1 MKLHAAWQAI
11 RAAYESTAMA
21 AEVRASL
28 LQLTQE
34 VGQFVLALFRDE
46 AVGFADHLSRD
57 LQRQGI
63 DETKA
68 IEHVLWLLERYA
80 DHQVAFDDQKTEH
93 LGKQSLDAVGL
104 VDQSRVGIQKLL
116 DEHPVLGD
124 WAYRLTAKPLFEA
137 SLLLDQDSRQTG
149 KDAKEKASAIDT
161 LTDDFLKSI
170 IETACFEESMRRATT
185 KLIADRATVTDD
197 VDGAWTAE
205 DDQEIAFLKQVQHR
219 LALSDDL
226 IRSVGFTRT
235 FSNQALVLA
244 MIQVILERLAF
255 EPIGF
260 SDQRAG
266 RFAKFAGE
274 YVEWLDLITK
284 ASVQKHNNDAIA
296 FDHTARDFSR
306 TGLDALSVDD
316 SRVSRH
322 TKPLGDALQL
332 NDTTLIKPEKTVSD
346 RAAFV
351 DSLIRSIGFIRNFE
365 DRAQLH
371 EAIARSAAKLSGDA
385 SIASDHALRQS
396 KKTAY
401 EQALVA
407 EASRRDV
414 LRTVLEYAFISSV
427 AVLFLER
434 RLSTDG
440 LRANEDLIRWI
451 GSMRGDQLELSDRLQ
466 QELGSSLADRSVALD
481 QLTKHGNVLRMDGVA
496 SFDRREMASSKRSS
510 DAVVMT
516 DSGFWDQQSY
526 AVDPAFFAADYVGKR
541 QYF

>member
-1 MKLHAAWQAI
+1 
-11 RAAYESTAMA
+11 MA
-21 AEVRASL
+21 VEVRASL

-46 AVGFADHLSRD
+46 AVGFVDHLSRD

-161 LTDDFLKSI
+161 LTDDFRKSI
-170 IETACFEESMRRATT
+170 IETACFEESTRWALT

-219 LALSDDL
+219 LAVSDQLMRTVDFERSFAEEAFVVMSCIFAFQKALTERATLTDSPSQAIEKPQPELLHWFDQIAQAMSRRLSESSTAFDRNAKQLDKASAEPLAIHEVRITSLLKQAGDATQLSDFAA
-226 IRSVGFTRT
+226 VKPAKGF
-235 FSNQALVLA
+235 
-244 MIQVILERLAF
+244 
-255 EPIGF
+255 
-260 SDQRAG
+260 
-266 RFAKFAGE
+266 
-274 YVEWLDLITK
+274 
-284 ASVQKHNNDAIA
+284 
-296 FDHTARDFSR
+296 
-306 TGLDALSVDD
+306 
-316 SRVSRH
+316 
-322 TKPLGDALQL
+322 GDATCFIDQ
-332 NDTTLIKPEKTVSD
+332 IV
-346 RAAFV
+346 
-351 DSLIRSIGFIRNFE
+351 RSIGFIRAFDDMGE
-365 DRAQLH
+365 ITDTLARSPAKLGADSSFVSDRARRQT
-371 EAIARSAAKLSGDA
+371 EKMSG
-385 SIASDHALRQS
+385 
-396 KKTAY
+396 

-407 EASRRDV
+407 EACRRDV

-466 QELGSSLADRSVALD
+466 KGLGSSFADRSLALD

-496 SFDRREMASSKRSS
+496 WFDRREMASSKRSS
-510 DAVVMT
+510 DAMVMV

>member
-21 AEVRASL
+21 SEVRASL

-46 AVGFADHLSRD
+46 TVGFVDHLSRD

-68 IEHVLWLLERYA
+68 MEHALWLLERYGSDQA
-80 DHQVAFDDQKTEH
+80 VVDDDLTH
-93 LGKQSLDAVGL
+93 HFHKQS
-104 VDQSRVGIQKLL
+104 VDQAILSEHAQHSLERALREHPSLASWAYFALERPLVEVVRLL
-116 DEHPVLGD
+116 DHE
-124 WAYRLTAKPLFEA
+124 AKH
-137 SLLLDQDSRQTG
+137 TG
-149 KDAKEKASAIDT
+149 KDSNDLVLAIDR
-161 LTDDFLKSI
+161 LRNEFYKSI
-170 IETACFEESMRRATT
+170 AQVVLFDEAQTLV
-185 KLIADRATVTDD
+185 LIKRIVDRLAVTDD

-260 SDQRAG
+260 SDQSEG
-266 RFAKFAGE
+266 RFAKSAGE
-274 YVEWLDLITK
+274 KVEWLDLITK

-296 FDHTARDFSR
+296 LDHTAKDFSR

-332 NDTTLIKPEKTVSD
+332 NDTTLIKPEKTVSET
-346 RAAFV
+346 AAFV

-371 EAIARSAAKLSGDA
+371 EAIARSAAKLIGDT
-385 SIASDHALRQS
+385 SIALDHAVRQS
-396 KKTAY
+396 EKTAY

-466 QELGSSLADRSVALD
+466 KGLGLALTDQSPVME

-496 SFDRREMASSKRSS
+496 MFDWREMASSKRSS

-516 DSGFWDQQSY
+516 DSGFSDQQSY